1 MDDFNFMLICFLG
14 VIKKIA
20 RSIFM
25 INENKGHKKAPV
37 S

>member
-1 MDDFNFMLICFLG
+1 MDDFNFMLISSLD

-20 RSIFM
+20 RSIFV

-37 S
+37 W